1 MNGYEISTERERLD
15 LDVIHGF
22 LREAYWSPGVPRDVV
37 ERSFAH
43 SLCFGLYAPDGAQ
56 AGFARAVTDR
66 ATFAWI
72 ADVFV
77 LPEHRGQGLATWL
90 MRTLLDHPDLR
101 ELRRVVLA
109 TKDAHGLY
117 TGLGFGALA
126 RPERWMER
134 PGVGVRRFTDPPH
147 ARP

>member
-1 MNGYEISTERERLD
+1 M
-15 LDVIHGF
+15 
-22 LREAYWSPGVPRDVV
+22 PRAVV

-77 LPEHRGQGLATWL
+77 LPAHRGQGLAAWL
-90 MRTLLDHPDLR
+90 MRTLLDHPDLQ
-101 ELRRVVLA
+101 ELRRTVLA
-109 TKDAHGLY
+109 TQDAHGLY
-117 TGLGFGALA
+117 GELGFGPLA

-134 PGVGVRRFTDPPH
+134 PGVRPLTDPPP

>member
-1 MNGYEISTERERLD
+1 VNGYEISTDRERLD
-15 LDVIHGF
+15 LDVIHAF
-22 LREAYWSPGVPRDVV
+22 LREAYWSPDVPREVV

-77 LPEHRGQGLATWL
+77 LPEHRGKGLAKWL
-90 MRTLLDHPDLR
+90 MRTMLDHPDLQ
-101 ELRRVVLA
+101 ELRRIVLA
-109 TKDAHGLY
+109 TRDAHGLY
-117 TGLGFGALA
+117 VELGFGPLA
-126 RPERWMER
+126 RPERWME
-134 PGVGVRRFTDPPH
+134 GLGVRPFTDRRP

>member
-1 MNGYEISTERERLD
+1 MNGYEISTDRERLD

-77 LPEHRGQGLATWL
+77 LPAHRGQGLATWL
-90 MRTLLDHPDLR
+90 MRTLLDHPDLQ
-101 ELRRVVLA
+101 ELRRTVLA
-109 TKDAHGLY
+109 TQDAHGLY
-117 TGLGFGALA
+117 AALGFGPLA

-134 PGVGVRRFTDPPH
+134 PGVRPFTDRPP

>member
-1 MNGYEISTERERLD
+1 VNGYEISTDPARLD
-15 LDVIHGF
+15 LDAIHGF

-37 ERSFAH
+37 ERSLAG

-77 LPEHRGQGLATWL
+77 LEPHRGRGLAKWL
-90 MRTLLDHPDLR
+90 MRTVVEHPDLR
-101 ELRRVVLA
+101 DLRRTVLA
-109 TKDAHGLY
+109 TRDAHGLY
-117 TGLGFGALA
+117 LGLGFEPLPT
-126 RPERWMER
+126 PERWL
-134 PGVGVRRFTDPPH
+134 
-147 ARP
+147 ARLRSSR